1 MNWIR
6 NLQLKKEANLLDSKW
21 FILKTFLAIGTGYLV
36 FSHVPFVNRD
46 MITVLFGLVL
56 TLEPVNT
63 AGLKNGWDQIFA
75 SFVGAASTSLIIL
88 LFGVNPVTIGAS
100 VALTLYVCL
109 LLNWKSVSA
118 VALFTAIY
126 MTQFLQMD
134 ASGNPDV
141 GITFLLR
148 FAALGSGVMVAV
160 VYNYIFSLFQY
171 RQISNKRSVFLMKQV
186 LANMSEVKKA
196 LHKKPEDQYQ
206 GLRARLIETSNSIE
220 WISSHFDGMI
230 RESGRSFFYTPLQIE
245 TLNQSKERIT
255 ELRNISHLLYDVVFV
270 MEVNFLSDE
279 DALHLSQVLESS
291 FDLMMDNLGGLKG
304 HLENNESTVKPVFK
318 PMTNLPSLNKMPE
331 LRVMR
336 DLSDINESIGRMIQF
351 S

>member
-6 NLQLKKEANLLDSKW
+6 SLQLKKEANLLDSKW
-21 FILKTFLAIGTGYLV
+21 FILKTFLAIGTGFLV

-63 AGLKNGWDQIFA
+63 AGLKNGWDQVFA

-88 LFGVNPVTIGAS
+88 LFGVNPITIGAS

-148 FAALGSGVMVAV
+148 FAALGSGVMVAII
-160 VYNYIFSLFQY
+160 YNYIFSLFQY
-171 RQISNKRSVFLMKQV
+171 RQISNKRSIFLMKQV
-186 LANMSEVKKA
+186 LANMASMKEALKNQVGKA
-196 LHKKPEDQYQ
+196 CQS
-206 GLRARLIETSNSIE
+206 LRGSLIETSNSIE
-220 WISSHFDGMI
+220 WVSSHFDGMI
-230 RESGRSFFYTPLQIE
+230 KESGRSFFYTPLQIE
-245 TLNQSKERIT
+245 TLNRSKERIM
-255 ELRNISHLLYDVVFV
+255 ELRNIAHLLYDVVFV
-270 MEVNFLSDE
+270 LEVNTLNDG
-279 DALHLSQVLESS
+279 DAKALASYTESYIN
-291 FDLMMDNLGGLKG
+291 LIMDNLGSLKAY
-304 HLENNESTVKPVFK
+304 LEGNEVTTKPIFKTIEEPMVFGSVSEDRIIK
-318 PMTNLPSLNKMPE
+318 NLC
-331 LRVMR
+331 
-336 DLSDINESIGRMIQF
+336 DINESINRMIQY